1 MKDDGLSGTLSP
13 ELGGEPA
20 YPPARYAWYV
30 VAVLTLANVSAFV
43 DRQILSLLVIPMR
56 RDLGISDTQVSLLM
70 GLTFAIFYT
79 ALGLPIG
86 RLADSRSRRGII
98 GVGVA
103 LWSLMTVLSGF
114 ARSYTHL
121 LFARIGVGVGEAA
134 LGPPAVS
141 LVSDYFPR
149 ERRATAMSVYSLG
162 TFFGSGLAY
171 FLGGL
176 VVGMVAEQQLWVLPL
191 IGEIRPWQTV
201 FLVVGAP
208 GILISLLFLTVS
220 EPPRRGVRA
229 GAAALP
235 WSELWRYVRH
245 NRRAFSLQSL
255 GFGLSATVNYGIA
268 AWLAT
273 FLVRT
278 HDWTIAR
285 AGMVQGT
292 LTMTVGVLGVITGG
306 RIADWFVRRGHVD
319 GPLRVG
325 IIGAV
330 GLLLSATIYPLVP
343 SAALVVALLV
353 PVNFFAAM
361 PWGAA
366 SAAAAEIMPNQLRA
380 QGTALYFLVVS
391 LVSGSMGPTAVALVT
406 DRVFGD
412 DASLR
417 YSLSIVSG
425 IGMTATILLLG
436 LALRHYKATLA
447 YRDRWISERA

>member
-1 MKDDGLSGTLSP
+1 MIDEERVGSSSTGP
-13 ELGGEPA
+13 GESD
-20 YPPARYAWYV
+20 YPPERYAWYV
-30 VAVLTLANVSAFV
+30 VAVLTLANISAFV

-56 RDLGISDTQVSLLM
+56 RDLGISDTQVSILM

-103 LWSLMTVLSGF
+103 LWSLMTMLSGV
-114 ARSYTHL
+114 ARNYTHL

-141 LVSDYFPR
+141 LVADYFPPH
-149 ERRATAMSVYSLG
+149 RRSTAMSVYGLG

-171 FLGGL
+171 FLGGA
-176 VVGMVAEQQLWVLPL
+176 VVGLVADQSQWVFPV
-191 IGEIRPWQTV
+191 IGEVRPWQTV
-201 FLVVGAP
+201 FFIVGAP
-208 GILISLLFLTVS
+208 GILIALLFTTVR
-220 EPPRRGVRA
+220 EPPRRGVRK
-229 GAAALP
+229 GAAAMP
-235 WSELWRYVRH
+235 WSELWRYVIS
-245 NRRAFSLQSL
+245 NRRAFSLQSF

-306 RIADWFVRRGHVD
+306 RLADWFVSRGKVD

-325 IIGAV
+325 MIGAL
-330 GLLLSATIYPLVP
+330 GMLLFATLYPLVP
-343 SAALVVALLV
+343 TAALVVAMLV

-391 LVSGSMGPTAVALVT
+391 LLSGSLGPTAVALIT

-412 DASLR
+412 DAALR
-417 YSLSIVSG
+417 YSLALVSAV
-425 IGMTATILLLG
+425 GMALTLLLLG
-436 LALRHYKATLA
+436 LALKHYKATLA
-447 YRDRWISERA
+447 YRDRWIAERS